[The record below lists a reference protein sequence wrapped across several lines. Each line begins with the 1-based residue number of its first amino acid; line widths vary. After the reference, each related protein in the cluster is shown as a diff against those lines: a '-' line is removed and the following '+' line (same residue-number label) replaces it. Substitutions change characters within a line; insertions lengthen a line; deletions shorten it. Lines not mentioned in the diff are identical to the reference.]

1 MRSSKTQYVI
11 FTTYRVNPIDQN
23 MNYLSTTDFSRDE
36 LDRYITLVD
45 NIKSTS
51 DPIIEEEVHSQG
63 YSTFVAGMSI

>member
-1 MRSSKTQYVI
+1 
-11 FTTYRVNPIDQN
+11 

-51 DPIIEEEVHSQG
+51 DSIIEEEVHSQG